1 MSDSCC
7 DSETDELKV
16 LAQCQAKIL
25 WTVLI
30 INLAM
35 FLIEG
40 IFGIIGR
47 SVSLLA
53 DSLDMLGDAFVY
65 GISLYVLGKSMRWN
79 ASVSWVKG
87 FVMAAFGIGV
97 LVNAVQ
103 RYFTTTIPIA
113 ETMGILGT
121 LALVANFVC
130 AALLLKHRNDDL
142 NMRSTWLCSRN
153 DVIANLGVLVAA
165 GAVALTG
172 SKYPDLIVGIVIAL
186 MVLRSAALVLQEST
200 VTLFKKGYSFNDEQS
215 Q

>member
-7 DSETDELKV
+7 DSKTDELKV
-16 LAQCQAKIL
+16 LAQRQAKIL
-25 WTVLI
+25 WIVLF
-30 INLAM
+30 INLVM
-35 FLIEG
+35 FLVEG

-65 GISLYVLGKSMRWN
+65 GISLYVLGKNIRWN
-79 ASVSWVKG
+79 ASVSLVKG
-87 FVMAAFGIGV
+87 LVMAVFGIGV

-103 RYFTTTIPIA
+103 RYFATTIPIA
-113 ETMGILGT
+113 ETMGIIGT

-153 DVIANLGVLVAA
+153 DVIANSGVLVAA

-172 SKYPDLIVGIVIAL
+172 SKYPDLIVGIAIAL
-186 MVLRSAALVLQEST
+186 MVLRSAAHVLYESST
-200 VTLFKKGYSFNDEQS
+200 VFLKKG
-215 Q
+215 